1 VSFRSVW
8 GFDPEE
14 ALHAQQLF
22 RERIGAQE
30 SAYCSVEEQA
40 AEIPPDANLQID
52 ELYRMFRSEDSK
64 RMLNVD
70 SAPGTK

>member
-22 RERIGAQE
+22 REKIGAQE
-30 SAYCSVEEQA
+30 SAHLSVEEQA
-40 AEIPPDANLQID
+40 AEIPPDADLQMD

-64 RMLNVD
+64 RLLNMG